1 MPCLHRVLKP
11 GEERLAAFYL
21 RLQPDA
27 LLVRSTGML
36 HSLNAMTA
44 QGVSQA
50 FSSPLLASNCKSLLH
65 PLQRLQLLA
74 PDLDSME

>member
-1 MPCLHRVLKP
+1 MLAWHRVLKP

-27 LLVRSTGML
+27 LLVRSAGML
-36 HSLNAMTA
+36 HSLNTMRA

-50 FSSPLLASNCKSLLH
+50 FPSSILATILTSL
-65 PLQRLQLLA
+65 P
-74 PDLDSME
+74 